1 MLMTTTGATRSRRLF
16 APLQAVSG
24 AAWVTPAFTAF
35 GISLWVLLAGL
46 TNSGQFADNIEQFV
60 WAQSLEPGYW
70 KHPPLP
76 SWLLWA
82 VLKLFGFWSGWT
94 YLLSAACLCGTA
106 FFGWRIAHR
115 LSGARAAAIAVLLQ
129 GLHLG
134 FSQRAE
140 LYNHNTVVILFSSMA
155 VWATLRALERSQAR
169 HWMLVG
175 ACAGLAL
182 LAKYQA
188 VVILG
193 GIVLALALS
202 GELKKRRVRVGCGWA
217 MLVALAVFLPH
228 LAVVSGTE
236 HSPVGYALSR
246 LHEKPWSTVLGS
258 MVGYLISLVRFHLA
272 MVLAVALVAWTTRRE
287 EATDRAPA
295 SAGGMAPAGARAW
308 MLGLVVW
315 PFAFTTLMPLGSGM
329 PLQAQWGLPS
339 LQFFVLYLA
348 VKVAAMFPRVSTPD
362 FLRAVVCVQLL
373 SALVFLVSPH
383 PTDRRIDTAY
393 PASHMAAAVLHDWKR
408 TTSCP
413 LTFVAGPSFEAG
425 LVSVYSGSYA
435 KVLEDGD
442 FRKSPWIDPTEMQ
455 LAGYVSMKRAD
466 SIGAAG
472 ALERSSRGDW
482 RAELSWTIVPP
493 EAECETVAAR

>member
-1 MLMTTTGATRSRRLF
+1 
-16 APLQAVSG
+16 
-24 AAWVTPAFTAF
+24 
-35 GISLWVLLAGL
+35 
-46 TNSGQFADNIEQFV
+46 
-60 WAQSLEPGYW
+60 
-70 KHPPLP
+70 
-76 SWLLWA
+76 
-82 VLKLFGFWSGWT
+82 
-94 YLLSAACLCGTA
+94 
-106 FFGWRIAHR
+106 
-115 LSGARAAAIAVLLQ
+115 
-129 GLHLG
+129 
-134 FSQRAE
+134 
-140 LYNHNTVVILFSSMA
+140 
-155 VWATLRALERSQAR
+155 
-169 HWMLVG
+169 
-175 ACAGLAL
+175 
-182 LAKYQA
+182 
-188 VVILG
+188 
-193 GIVLALALS
+193 
-202 GELKKRRVRVGCGWA
+202 
-217 MLVALAVFLPH
+217 
-228 LAVVSGTE
+228 
-236 HSPVGYALSR
+236 
-246 LHEKPWSTVLGS
+246 
-258 MVGYLISLVRFHLA
+258 
-272 MVLAVALVAWTTRRE
+272 
-287 EATDRAPA
+287 
-295 SAGGMAPAGARAW
+295 

-493 EAECETVAAR
+493 EAE